1 MISGINRVHA
11 LLFGILAFS
20 GLALVSG
27 RMAVLGVTDCGC
39 LGKLPTSP
47 WIMCGLDV
55 MSVLGLSAALH
66 FTTDQFMFRQ
76 GLRRFLASS
85 TTIAVILGALATFVV
100 GSYGSVEAAVRNWQ
114 GHALEV
120 PRLVDAVSHGEDG
133 LSRAMI
139 SVQND
144 GNVRSG

>member
-1 MISGINRVHA
+1 
-11 LLFGILAFS
+11 
-20 GLALVSG
+20 
-27 RMAVLGVTDCGC
+27 
-39 LGKLPTSP
+39 
-47 WIMCGLDV
+47 
-55 MSVLGLSAALH
+55 
-66 FTTDQFMFRQ
+66 MFRQ